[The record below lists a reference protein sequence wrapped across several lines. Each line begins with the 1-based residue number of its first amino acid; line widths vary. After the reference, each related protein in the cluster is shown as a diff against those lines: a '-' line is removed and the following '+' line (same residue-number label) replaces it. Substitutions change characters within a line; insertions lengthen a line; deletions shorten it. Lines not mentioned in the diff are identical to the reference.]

1 MCSYQ
6 KPRPGFRMP
15 YAVFC
20 YVVNGL
26 RWEVVVFACCWYWR
40 NCWSSLC
47 VRSYLNIRWYTL
59 LYKGY
64 PKIWHLFHI
73 WSLQKINN
81 IFGCFWIVDTKPID
95 HSGGIMVSFKCGRS
109 WVPAPVRSN
118 RCSTVRNTALRNKNK
133 DWLSRNRDN
142 VTEWND
148 LSTLGFYWTRIMKS
162 NSACWSHPNLIL

>member
-1 MCSYQ
+1 MAWGERWLCLLAVDIGGIVDHRCVCVHISIYVDIHCCTKVTQ
-6 KPRPGFRMP
+6 KCNTF
-15 YAVFC
+15 
-20 YVVNGL
+20 
-26 RWEVVVFACCWYWR
+26 
-40 NCWSSLC
+40 
-47 VRSYLNIRWYTL
+47 
-59 LYKGY
+59 
-64 PKIWHLFHI
+64 FHI

-148 LSTLGFYWTRIMKS
+148 LSTLGFYWTRTMKS